1 MSGRN
6 KHKNPHNLLSDS
18 VSFYSILYLSVII
31 EFAVVSKSHAVSISL
46 YGRTLH
52 SQFLGF
58 TLLNYFFLIFFQF
71 LYTCVCNIIMWQ
83 DSHTSV
89 EFILFYLNLYLE
101 FGIYFKK
108 IYIDI
113 FSFLNIQYLT
123 LILCFV
129 SSYYLYEFLRV
140 CYLSVCAIDW

>member
-58 TLLNYFFLIFFQF
+58 TLLNYFFFYFFQF
-71 LYTCVCNIIMWQ
+71 LYTCVCNIIM
-83 DSHTSV
+83 
-89 EFILFYLNLYLE
+89 
-101 FGIYFKK
+101 
-108 IYIDI
+108 
-113 FSFLNIQYLT
+113 
-123 LILCFV
+123 
-129 SSYYLYEFLRV
+129 
-140 CYLSVCAIDW
+140 